1 MARTIRLVSVSDINN
16 NKFYSMEDLA
26 DGSWKATWGRVGSSG
41 STKIYPSYEW
51 DKKYREKIAKGYSD
65 ITELVSV
72 FKSSGEYE
80 LKVSNPDVKVFVEFL
95 QKCAKQTIKD
105 NYIVDVSSVTQLQL
119 DTAQSIV
126 DYLVTLAKNPLDTVR
141 INSKL
146 LELYKTIPR
155 KMSKVNN
162 YLLSAPNLEFFQTLL
177 DNEQKLLDTLST
189 QVSNN
194 KVDKKEA
201 TVQDFGLDIEVAS
214 DEDRERIIKET
225 DFKLTSNHKVFK
237 VTNHRT
243 EKNYESKKG
252 KLLYHGSR
260 NENWWSIL
268 QTGLRIRPSGVIITG
283 SMFGASAIY
292 FADKARKSLGYTSL
306 RGSYWASGSSNKAY
320 LALFEV
326 NLGKRWNLIDAN
338 NRYQSWMSSLDYK
351 KVKDNGYDS
360 TFAKGGADLVNNE
373 YMIYTENQCTI
384 RYIIE
389 VTN

>member
-1 MARTIRLVSVSDINN
+1 MGKTVRLIQVTESNN
-16 NKFYSMEDLA
+16 NKFYNMEELS
-26 DGSWKATWGRVGSSG
+26 DGSWKATWGRVGSAG
-41 STKIYPSYEW
+41 STKTYQSYEW
-51 DKKYREKIAKGYSD
+51 NKKYNEKLSKGYSD
-65 ITELVSV
+65 VTELVSV
-72 FKSSGEYE
+72 AKAEKEYD
-80 LKVSNPDVKVFVEFL
+80 LKVQNSDVKSFVEFL

-105 NYIVDVSSVTQLQL
+105 NYLVDVSSVTQLQL

-126 DYLVTLAKNPLDTVR
+126 DHLVTLASHPLKINL

-162 YLLSAPNLEFFQTLL
+162 YLLNSPNFEFFQKLL

-194 KVDKKEA
+194 KVEKKDVS
-201 TVQDFGLDIEVAS
+201 VQDFGLDIEIAS
-214 DEDRERIIKET
+214 DEDRERISKET
-225 DFKLTSNHKVFK
+225 DFKLTSKHRVFK
-237 VTNHRT
+237 VTNHKT
-243 EKNYESKKG
+243 EKNFANKKG

-268 QTGLRIRPSGVIITG
+268 QTGLRIRPSGVIVTG

-292 FADKARKSLGYTSL
+292 FASKARKSLGYTSL

-320 LALFEV
+320 LALFDV
-326 NLGKRWNLIDAN
+326 YLGKQWKLIDKN
-338 NRYQSWMSSLDYK
+338 TSYQSWMSSLDYK
-351 KVKDNGYDS
+351 KVRDKGYDS
-360 TFAKGGADLVNNE
+360 TFAKGGADLVNDE

-389 VTN
+389 ITN